1 LLHCS
6 INLSLH
12 PGRIRVKIDQDFAL
26 QQEASLM
33 KKSTVVIRKYE
44 NRRLYDTSASRY
56 INLEDVARMIR
67 GGVDFE
73 VVDAKTGE
81 DLTRVVLTQIIVE
94 DAKGQPAGLPLEFLR
109 QLILATDRA
118 GQEFI
123 MWYLKAAFDAYH
135 KVQDVV
141 QSGLSDVRAA
151 AMSPFQTVRNLLTP
165 AKTEP
170 MLEVEELRRR
180 VAELEG
186 RLAER
191 PKARA
196 PRNGAKPRGREAG
209 KSGIREVRK
218 PRIVAQPPAN

>member
-1 LLHCS
+1 
-6 INLSLH
+6 
-12 PGRIRVKIDQDFAL
+12 
-26 QQEASLM
+26 
-33 KKSTVVIRKYE
+33 
-44 NRRLYDTSASRY
+44 
-56 INLEDVARMIR
+56 
-67 GGVDFE
+67 
-73 VVDAKTGE
+73 
-81 DLTRVVLTQIIVE
+81 
-94 DAKGQPAGLPLEFLR
+94 
-109 QLILATDRA
+109 
-118 GQEFI
+118 

-165 AKTEP
+165 AKTEAT
-170 MLEVEELRRR
+170 LEVEELRRR

-209 KSGIREVRK
+209 KSGSREVRK

>member
-1 LLHCS
+1 
-6 INLSLH
+6 
-12 PGRIRVKIDQDFAL
+12 VD
-26 QQEASLM
+26 LM
-33 KKSTVVIRKYE
+33 KKPTVVIRKYE

-56 INLEDVARMIR
+56 INLEDVAGMIR
-67 GGVDFE
+67 ADVDVE

-123 MWYLKAAFDAYH
+123 MWYLKAAFDTYH
-135 KVQDVV
+135 KVQETV

-151 AMSPFQTVRNLLTP
+151 AMSPLQTVRNLLTP
-165 AKTEP
+165 ANTEP
-170 MLEVEELRRR
+170 TPEVEELRRR
-180 VAELEG
+180 VAELEA

-191 PKARA
+191 PKAKA
-196 PRNGAKPRGREAG
+196 PRNGAKLGGREAG

-218 PRIVAQPPAN
+218 PRILAQPAPN